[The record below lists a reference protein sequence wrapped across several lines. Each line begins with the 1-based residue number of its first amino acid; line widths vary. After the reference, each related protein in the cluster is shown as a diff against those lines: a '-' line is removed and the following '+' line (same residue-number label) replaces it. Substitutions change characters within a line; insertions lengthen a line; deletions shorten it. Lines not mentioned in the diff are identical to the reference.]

1 MIGEMLEIMLCGAE
15 DTEQVR
21 AQFVDVVESF
31 GGTPLHYLSG
41 DVRYIN
47 SLRSQWTENSQATVE
62 GADVC
67 VFVVVERF
75 GTITW
80 GTELRAALDAG
91 VPFLVLC
98 LAPTYAKYL
107 TLRRDVK
114 SLDAVRDDSDRRL
127 VESLYEIESLHQ
139 LTVVPFERHLF
150 VDVLRKQLAA
160 LFTYGLEAVQEQN
173 RRRSLAPLLYDPD
186 KLTAHDLART
196 AEVARD
202 ELEDKT
208 LRKRALL
215 ALAAR
220 AACDEDTLRAVLEST
235 EQGIQRL
242 AVQEL
247 NRLYLRRPPDVDFL
261 EHVIEIVNVSDDV
274 ALVRRLIP
282 QLFELGAAVAVPV
295 LEGLELSE
303 IGTRRRLANALADA
317 EESILESGVT
327 EAALRIARNCEEGAV
342 PTEWKVRLRD
352 LIARLE
358 ANEQGQAETPLPSET

>member
-1 MIGEMLEIMLCGAE
+1 MLEIMLCGAE
-15 DTEQVR
+15 DTEQIR
-21 AQFVDVVESF
+21 PQFVDVVESF

-47 SLRSQWTENSQATVE
+47 SLRSQWTDNSRATVE
-62 GADVC
+62 AADIC

-98 LAPTYAKYL
+98 LASTYAKYL
-107 TLRRDVK
+107 TLLRSVDN
-114 SLDAVRDDSDRRL
+114 LDAVRDDSDRKL
-127 VESLYEIESLHQ
+127 VEALYETESLHQ

-150 VDVLRKQLAA
+150 TDILRKQLAG
-160 LFTYGLEAVQEQN
+160 LLTYGLEVVQEQN

-186 KLTAHDLART
+186 KLTGRDLVRT

-220 AACDEDTLRAVLEST
+220 GACDEDTLRALLESS

-247 NRLYLRRPPDVDFL
+247 DRLYRARPPDSSFLSHVVDL
-261 EHVIEIVNVSDDV
+261 VNMSDDV

-282 QLFELGAAVAVPV
+282 QMFEFGVGVAVPV
-295 LEGLELSE
+295 LEGLEISE
-303 IGTRRRLANALADA
+303 IGTRRRLANALADV
-317 EESILESGVT
+317 EMSIVDAGVT
-327 EAALRIARNCEEGAV
+327 ESALRIARKCEEGAV
-342 PTEWKVRLRD
+342 PTEWKARLRD

-358 ANEQGQAETPLPSET
+358 AETQRD